1 MAFVTSVAMGAL
13 ERSNVG
19 GRAIMKSTRSLRATA
34 TALAVAVIPAG
45 TAIAAPLGSP
55 QVLSTASAEMSLAA
69 AGDRAGNA
77 VVVLRPGFGEPVLFE
92 RPAAGGWSGPHPL
105 PGTGLRPSLQ
115 VAAAGSGAA
124 AIAWRNDAGGRHGT
138 IEVVVREPGG
148 TFGAPLAVVGRR
160 AAAVRHPAVG
170 VDARGGAV
178 VAYEAGSARGA
189 GRQRVEIEVALRR
202 PGAAAFG
209 RSLVVSGAPAAAPA
223 VAVNEDGDAVVAW
236 RRGTRVEAAAI
247 TGGRV
252 GRTRI
257 LGRAYGGWNPSVAI
271 ASTGDAVVAWSS
283 LRLDPRS
290 RPGHPAFLESV
301 AAALRRGAGRF
312 GPPDILA
319 RQDAARY
326 TRAAVGEDGRA
337 VVAWPS
343 GAPSAVLKAAIA
355 PRGARRFAAATAVSP
370 LPAPFDLAL
379 AAAPTGFVAL
389 WPIVASHPESGWQ
402 LALARP
408 GAPLLDAGRVS
419 DPFLEGYGVNAANA
433 AVFGDRRGNVTAVW
447 VQPPAVPPPAP
458 PTPGTPAQAPPE
470 WTLQAAEAIVLP
482 PH

>member
-1 MAFVTSVAMGAL
+1 MAFVTSVAIGSL
-13 ERSNVG
+13 QRSNVG
-19 GRAIMKSTRSLRATA
+19 RRAIMKSTWSLRATA
-34 TALAVAVIPAG
+34 TVLAVAVIPAG
-45 TAIAAPLGSP
+45 TAIAAPLGAP

-69 AGDRAGNA
+69 AGDREGNA
-77 VVVLRPGFGEPVLFE
+77 VVVLRPGVGEPVLFE
-92 RPAAGGWSGPHPL
+92 RPAGGGWSGPHPL
-105 PGTGLRPSLQ
+105 PGSGLRPSLQ

-124 AIAWRNDAGGRHGT
+124 AIAWRQDAGGLYGT
-138 IEVVVREPGG
+138 IEVVGREPGG

-160 AAAVRHPAVG
+160 AGGVRHPAIG

-178 VAYEAGSARGA
+178 VAYEAGIARVARGQGA
-189 GRQRVEIEVALRR
+189 RIEVALRR
-202 PGAAAFG
+202 PGAGAFG
-209 RSLVVSGAPAAAPA
+209 RSLVLSGAPAAAPA

-257 LGRAYGGWNPSVAI
+257 LGRAYGGWNPNVAI

-283 LRLDPRS
+283 LRRDPRS
-290 RPGHPAFLESV
+290 RPGHPTFRQFV
-301 AAALRRGAGRF
+301 AASLRRGAGRF
-312 GPPDILA
+312 GQPDILA
-319 RQDAARY
+319 REDAARY
-326 TRAAVGEDGRA
+326 VRAAVGEDGRA

-343 GAPSAVLKAAIA
+343 SAPSAVLKAAIA
-355 PRGARRFAAATAVSP
+355 PRGARRFAPATAVSP
-370 LPAPFDLAL
+370 LPAPFNLAL

-389 WPIVASHPESGWQ
+389 WPILAPHPESGWR
-402 LALARP
+402 LALAPP
-408 GAPLLDAGRVS
+408 GAPLLGAGRVS
-419 DPFLEGYGVNAANA
+419 DPFLEGYGVDAANA

-458 PTPGTPAQAPPE
+458 PTPGAPTPAPPV

-482 PH
+482 PR